1 MDSSFEPTDDVFS
14 KEILGNELREEL
26 LAYKFSP
33 SELQALCKVPCRVR
47 LNHRNVYY
55 SLEKKVV
62 EMLNRTNKPL
72 ERRQEYTLKIL
83 NNKFNH
89 YYSKFLKWQEDYKGR
104 LNGIRSNRKLGSILY
119 IENLREAEEEEIID
133 ESERLASSSQ
143 LSKHT
148 NYSLQIQYTPGT
160 EEFLKTPAARA
171 KTVLSS
177 EDIEDFQEFAHA
189 GIVVGSDAITD
200 TQPTNN
206 MPSQQ
211 TYSGFTGGLDK
222 RLQSSQVTSTQEYV
236 AA

>member
-1 MDSSFEPTDDVFS
+1 
-14 KEILGNELREEL
+14 
-26 LAYKFSP
+26 
-33 SELQALCKVPCRVR
+33 
-47 LNHRNVYY
+47 
-55 SLEKKVV
+55 
-62 EMLNRTNKPL
+62 MLNRTNKPL

-189 GIVVGSDAITD
+189 GIVVGSDPITD
-200 TQPTNN
+200 TQHTNN
-206 MPSQQ
+206 IPSQQ

-222 RLQSSQVTSTQEYV
+222 RLQSSQVTSTQEYM